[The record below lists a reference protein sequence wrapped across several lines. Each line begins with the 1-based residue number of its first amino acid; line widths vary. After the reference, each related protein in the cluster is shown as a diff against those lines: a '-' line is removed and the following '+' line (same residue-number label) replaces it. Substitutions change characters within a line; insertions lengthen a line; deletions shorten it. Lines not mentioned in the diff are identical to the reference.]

1 MSYRD
6 LLGRRKEKWIFL
18 MVLLISKRVDGYCL
32 LKNEIFLGVY
42 GKLIIK
48 TFLWFRFI

>member
-6 LLGRRKEKWIFL
+6 SLGRRKEKWIFL

-32 LKNEIFLGVY
+32 SKNEIFSGAY

-48 TFLWFRFI
+48 TLLWLRPT